1 MSNSLRLHGL
11 YGSWNSPGQNT
22 GVGSLSLLRGI
33 FATQG
38 SNTGLLHCRQILY
51 QLSYLGSP
59 RITKSPSLS
68 RNYAC
73 LLSIVLLVNRV
84 ELAFQ
89 CIEQIKKFE
98 IDITIDLSLNGI
110 RPLLLLLLLSRF
122 SRVRLLATPW
132 TAAHQTSP
140 PMGFCRQEYWSGLPL
155 TSPIRPL
162 QPPNFCFRGGNRRE
176 SSPFP
181 TWSNCMPATLEL
193 GCFLRSKVFL
203 TAIPKTKRSSLEG
216 SYMQSVPTS
225 ADA

>member
-1 MSNSLRLHGL
+1 MSNSLRPHGL
-11 YGSWNSPGQNT
+11 YGPWNSPGQNT
-22 GVGSLSLLRGI
+22 GVGSLSLLQGI

-51 QLSYLGSP
+51 QLSYQGSP

-98 IDITIDLSLNGI
+98 IDITIV
-110 RPLLLLLLLSRF
+110 RPLLLLLRLSRF
-122 SRVRLLATPW
+122 SRVRLLANPW
-132 TAAHQTSP
+132 TAAHQAP
-140 PMGFCRQEYWSGLPL
+140 LPMGFSRQEYWSGLPL
-155 TSPIRPL
+155 PSPIRPL

-181 TWSNCMPATLEL
+181 TWSNCTPAALEL

-225 ADA
+225 ANA

>member
-1 MSNSLRLHGL
+1 MSNSLRPHGL
-11 YGSWNSPGQNT
+11 YGPWNSPGQNT
-22 GVGSLSLLRGI
+22 GVGSLSLLQGI

-51 QLSYLGSP
+51 QLSYQGSP

-98 IDITIDLSLNGI
+98 IDITIV

-122 SRVRLLATPW
+122 SRVRLLANPW
-132 TAAHQTSP
+132 TAAHQAP
-140 PMGFCRQEYWSGLPL
+140 LPMGFSRQEYWSGLPL
-155 TSPIRPL
+155 PSPIRPL

-181 TWSNCMPATLEL
+181 T
-193 GCFLRSKVFL
+193 
-203 TAIPKTKRSSLEG
+203 
-216 SYMQSVPTS
+216 
-225 ADA
+225 